1 MSGPFKKP
9 WEYSFRKQ
17 IQSSKPKFQITNSEL
32 PLPGTTCLPSHDA
45 NFPEHPTSALLA
57 YPKVTKTQRR
67 RQVTSMLQ
75 KNHHDR
81 LGGNTGPASRALERN
96 LFNVRHD
103 RPLPLLDLTL
113 GEVPGYL
120 YNFNKSRIPRCRLP
134 AGRQG
139 SVPGGSAH
147 CNNEV
152 NSN

>member
-1 MSGPFKKP
+1 M
-9 WEYSFRKQ
+9 
-17 IQSSKPKFQITNSEL
+17 
-32 PLPGTTCLPSHDA
+32 
-45 NFPEHPTSALLA
+45 
-57 YPKVTKTQRR
+57 
-67 RQVTSMLQ
+67 Q

-152 NSN
+152 KYDQTEFRFLPQVCSNCGLGTLLKPDRILLADRAADPAPVAPPLIDDRLFC